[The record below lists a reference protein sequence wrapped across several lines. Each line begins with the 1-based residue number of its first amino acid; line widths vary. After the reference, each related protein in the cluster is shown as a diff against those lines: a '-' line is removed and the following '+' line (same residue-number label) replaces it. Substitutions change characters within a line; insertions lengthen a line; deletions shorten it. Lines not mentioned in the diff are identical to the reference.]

1 MWWAR
6 KLMPT
11 ISVRG
16 FRATSSLHEPPRYHA
31 DDAHRS
37 GISAYI
43 TNTTNWYVF
52 LVALWPCW
60 ITPNNWQLDASR
72 GTIIV
77 CAIYD
82 VSRCPA
88 RTHISPPIM
97 FPAPTRRSS
106 MPLLQQITMPHHTE
120 GTPLPTV
127 SMNSVTNCLALGRM
141 DFWYSTEP
149 APISWHCRRVA
160 TRIAQCSV
168 PILPMCIPLHHQPR
182 SEPESV

>member
-60 ITPNNWQLDASR
+60 ITPNNWQVDASR
-72 GTIIV
+72 GTIIG
-77 CAIYD
+77 CASED

-88 RTHISPPIM
+88 RTHSSPPIM
-97 FPAPTRRSS
+97 SAAPTRTPPRPS
-106 MPLLQQITMPHHTE
+106 LQERTSPPPTHSTR
-120 GTPLPTV
+120 LPT
-127 SMNSVTNCLALGRM
+127 
-141 DFWYSTEP
+141 E
-149 APISWHCRRVA
+149 RRDA
-160 TRIAQCSV
+160 I
-168 PILPMCIPLHHQPR
+168 
-182 SEPESV
+182 